1 VVRRLPLLWWAYD
14 SSMSSALGP
23 RRGGERVGAPLDR
36 LVARRH
42 ELDAAQRAL
51 SESRL
56 LTLTGPGGVGKT
68 RLARELAY
76 RVSSKFSDGAW
87 LVRLADLSIG
97 AGPDEVDSALV
108 NALGI
113 SDQSATGPRE
123 KLLSFLADRKLLVIL
138 DNCEHVLPS
147 VRDVVSVLLG
157 EAPHLRVIATSRE
170 PLAVAGEALRPV
182 FPLSVP
188 EAGTPAEQLIADGS
202 VSLLIERARA
212 VDPDFQVT
220 DDNAEAVVEL
230 CRLLEGIPLAIEL
243 AAVKLRALSVE
254 QVVQR
259 FGQRLTSLSVPPTSG
274 PAVRHQSLRSM
285 VDWSYELC
293 PHDAQ
298 VLWRRLSVIPGT
310 FDLELAESVCAFG
323 ELDPEDVIDSIER
336 LVGQSILLT
345 GHAAGVMRYRLLAP
359 LREVAGEVAE
369 RAGESAELQR
379 RHRDAMLERAQQ
391 VASQWCG
398 PEQDLLIARM
408 GLDHANYVAALQWSA
423 ATAGEE
429 QVGLLLLAALRY
441 HWLSGGLLAEGRMRT
456 ETTLAAVTE
465 PSAARAE
472 CLWVASWI
480 ALVQGDRHQAERWL
494 DELAVLAKQLED
506 PRLDLHVQHWTGLL
520 AMFSGDVDEAV
531 RRLGVAVDGHRAR
544 GDREMELTARYALTT
559 ALAVGGHAE
568 DALAMS
574 YETVAL
580 CEENGEQNARAYVEW
595 AAGVAHWTLG
605 HLDEAERSAR
615 TVLKTH
621 RMMADLIGVA
631 LTTEL
636 LSWIA
641 YDRKQTAH
649 AEALSAAASHV
660 WRTLGTSLTA
670 FGPQLSRFAEG
681 HARGSDE
688 GRVAHR
694 LRDLDDVIDFVL
706 GVGGDRGR
714 PGRTDVGTPLTKRE
728 LQVAEL
734 IESGLSNREIAE
746 RLVISKRT
754 AEGHVERIL
763 AKLGFSSRA
772 QVAVWMARRAS

>member
-1 VVRRLPLLWWAYD
+1 
-14 SSMSSALGP
+14 MSSALGP

-42 ELDAAQRAL
+42 DLDAALRTL
-51 SESRL
+51 SQSRL

-68 RLARELAY
+68 RLAVELAY
-76 RVSSKFSDGAW
+76 RASNRFPDGAW
-87 LVRLADLSIG
+87 LVRLADLSIE
-97 AGPDEVDSALV
+97 AGVHEVEAAV
-108 NALGI
+108 VGALGI
-113 SDQSATGPRE
+113 GDQSATGPRE
-123 KLLSFLADRKLLVIL
+123 KLLSFLCERKLLLVL
-138 DNCEHVLPS
+138 DNCEHVLAS

-157 EAPHLRVIATSRE
+157 EAAHLRVIATSRE

-212 VDPDFQVT
+212 VDPDFQIT

-259 FGQRLTSLSVPPTSG
+259 FGQRLTALTA
-274 PAVRHQSLRSM
+274 PASASAARHQSLRSM

-391 VASQWCG
+391 VVSQWCG

-456 ETTLAAVTE
+456 ESMLAAVTA

-480 ALVQGDRHQAERWL
+480 ALLQGDRRQAGRWL
-494 DELAVLAKQLED
+494 EELAVLAKGLGN
-506 PRLDLHVQHWTGLL
+506 PRLDLRVHHWTGLL
-520 AMFSGDVDEAV
+520 AMFTGDVDTAV
-531 RRLGVAVDGHRAR
+531 RELRLAVDGWRVCA
-544 GDREMELTARYALTT
+544 DREMELTARYMLAC
-559 ALAVGGHAE
+559 ALAIGGHAE
-568 DALAMS
+568 EAL
-574 YETVAL
+574 ETSSETMAL
-580 CEENGEQNARAYVEW
+580 CEENGEQNARAYAQW
-595 AAGVAHWTLG
+595 AAGIAHWMLG
-605 HLDEAERSAR
+605 HLDDAERSAR
-615 TVLKTH
+615 SVLKTD
-621 RMMADLIGVA
+621 RMMADGIGVA
-631 LTTEL
+631 LTTDL
-636 LSWIA
+636 LSWIES
-641 YDRKQTAH
+641 DRKQIAR
-649 AEALSAAASHV
+649 AQALSAAASHV
-660 WRTLGTSLTA
+660 WRTLGTSIDA
-670 FGPQLSRFAEG
+670 FGPQLSRFAAG
-681 HARGSDE
+681 HKLPRSADRRPDDRHIS
-688 GRVAHR
+688 HR
-694 LRDLDDVIDFVL
+694 FGDLDNVIDFVL
-706 GVGGDRGR
+706 GVADDRPR
-714 PGRTDVGTPLTKRE
+714 AGRTDVETPLSKRE
-728 LQVAEL
+728 LEVAEL

-754 AEGHVERIL
+754 ADGHVERIL

-772 QVAVWMARRAS
+772 QVAAWMARRAS

>member
-1 VVRRLPLLWWAYD
+1 
-14 SSMSSALGP
+14 MSGALGP

-42 ELDAAQRAL
+42 DLDAAQRAL

-56 LTLTGPGGVGKT
+56 LTFTGPGGVGKS
-68 RLARELAY
+68 RVALELAY
-76 RVSSKFSDGAW
+76 RASSKFPDGAW

-97 AGPDEVDSALV
+97 AGPAEVDAALIS
-108 NALGI
+108 ALGI

-123 KLLSFLADRKLLVIL
+123 KLLSFLADRKLLVVL
-138 DNCEHVLPS
+138 DNCEHVLAS
-147 VRDVVSVLLG
+147 VRAVVPVLLH

-170 PLAVAGEALRPV
+170 PLAVAGELLRPV
-182 FPLSVP
+182 FPLGVP
-188 EAGTPAEQLIADGS
+188 EPGTPAEQLIADGS
-202 VSLLIERARA
+202 VSLLVERARA
-212 VDPDFQVT
+212 VDPDFQVS
-220 DDNAEAVVEL
+220 DDNADAVVEL
-230 CRLLEGIPLAIEL
+230 CGLLEGVPLAIEL

-259 FGQRLTSLSVPPTSG
+259 FGQRLTSLTAPASVSAT
-274 PAVRHQSLRSM
+274 RHQSLRSM

-293 PHDAQ
+293 PHNAQ

-359 LREVAGEVAE
+359 LREVAGELAE
-369 RAGESAELQR
+369 QAGESADLQR

-391 VASQWCG
+391 VTREWCG
-398 PEQDLLIARM
+398 PQQDLLIARM

-423 ATAGEE
+423 ATEGEE
-429 QVGLLLLAALRY
+429 QTGLLLLAALRY

-456 ETTLAAVTE
+456 ESMLVAVTE

-480 ALVQGDRHQAERWL
+480 ALIQGDRHQAGRWL
-494 DELAVLAKQLED
+494 DELAVLAKQLDD

-568 DALAMS
+568 DALATS
-574 YETVAL
+574 TETVAL
-580 CEENGEQNARAYVEW
+580 CEENGEQNARAYAQW
-595 AAGVAHWTLG
+595 AAGIAHWMLG
-605 HLDEAERSAR
+605 HLDDAERSAR
-615 TVLKTH
+615 TVLKTD
-621 RMMADLIGVA
+621 RMMADGIGVA
-631 LTTEL
+631 LTTDL
-636 LSWIA
+636 LSWIES
-641 YDRKQTAH
+641 DRKQMAR
-649 AEALSAAASHV
+649 AQALSAAAGHV

-746 RLVISKRT
+746 RLVISKRP
-754 AEGHVERIL
+754 AAGHVERIL

>member
-1 VVRRLPLLWWAYD
+1 
-14 SSMSSALGP
+14 MSSALGP

-42 ELDAAQRAL
+42 ELDAALRTL
-51 SESRL
+51 SQSRL

-68 RLARELAY
+68 RLAVELAY
-76 RVSSKFSDGAW
+76 RASNRFPDGAW
-87 LVRLADLSIG
+87 LVRLADLSVE
-97 AGPDEVDSALV
+97 AGGHEGEAAVGG
-108 NALGI
+108 ALGI

-123 KLLSFLADRKLLVIL
+123 KLLSFLCDRKLLLVL
-138 DNCEHVLPS
+138 DNCEHVLAS
-147 VRDVVSVLLG
+147 VRDVVSVLLR
-157 EAPHLRVIATSRE
+157 EAAHLRVLATSRE

-182 FPLSVP
+182 FPLTVP
-188 EAGTPAEQLIADGS
+188 EPGTAAEQLIADGS

-212 VDPDFQVT
+212 VDPDFQIT

-336 LVGQSILLT
+336 LGGQSIPPN
-345 GHAAGVMRYRLLAP
+345 GHGAGVMRYRLLAP
-359 LREVAGEVAE
+359 LREVAGELAE
-369 RAGESAELQR
+369 QAGESADLQR
-379 RHRDAMLERAQQ
+379 RHRDTMLQRAQQ
-391 VASQWCG
+391 IAEQWCG
-398 PEQDLLIARM
+398 PQQDLLIARM

-423 ATAGEE
+423 ETEGEG
-429 QVGLLLLAALRY
+429 QTGLLLLATLRY

-480 ALVQGDRHQAERWL
+480 ALLQGDRHQAQHWL
-494 DELAVLAKQLED
+494 GELAVLAKRVENPGLS
-506 PRLDLHVQHWTGLL
+506 LHVQHWTGLL
-520 AMFSGDVDEAV
+520 AMFSGDVDGAV
-531 RRLGVAVDGHRAR
+531 RELQVAADGHRAR
-544 GDREMELTARYALTT
+544 GDREMELTARYMLACALT
-559 ALAVGGHAE
+559 LGGHAE
-568 DALAMS
+568 DALTVS
-574 YETVAL
+574 GETVAL
-580 CEENGEQNARAYVEW
+580 CEQNGEQNARAYAQW

-605 HLDEAERSAR
+605 QLDEAERSAR

-641 YDRKQTAH
+641 YDRKQVAR
-649 AEALSAAASHV
+649 AETLAAAAGHV
-660 WRTLGTSLTA
+660 WRTLGTSIDA
-670 FGPQLSRFAEG
+670 FGPQLSRFAAG
-681 HARGSDE
+681 HAPPRRAGQASDD
-688 GRVAHR
+688 GRVAQR
-694 LRDLDDVIDFVL
+694 FRDLDDVIGFVL
-706 GVGGDRGR
+706 GVGDDRGKA
-714 PGRTDVGTPLTKRE
+714 GYTDADALLTKRE
-728 LQVAEL
+728 LEVAEL
-734 IESGLSNREIAE
+734 IENGLSNREIAE
-746 RLVISKRT
+746 RLFISKRT
-754 AEGHVERIL
+754 ADGHVERIL

-772 QVAVWMARRAS
+772 QVAAWMARRAS

>member
-1 VVRRLPLLWWAYD
+1 
-14 SSMSSALGP
+14 MSGALGP
-23 RRGGERVGAPLDR
+23 RRGGERVGPPLDR

-42 ELDAAQRAL
+42 DLDSAL
-51 SESRL
+51 RTLSQSRL

-68 RLARELAY
+68 RLAVELAY
-76 RVSSKFSDGAW
+76 RATNRFPDGAW
-87 LVRLADLSIG
+87 LVRLADLSIE
-97 AGPDEVDSALV
+97 AGVHEVEAAV
-108 NALGI
+108 VGALGI
-113 SDQSATGPRE
+113 GDQSATGPRE
-123 KLLSFLADRKLLVIL
+123 KLLSFLCDRKLLLVL
-138 DNCEHVLPS
+138 DNCEHVLAS
-147 VRDVVSVLLG
+147 VRDVVSVLLR
-157 EAPHLRVIATSRE
+157 EAAHLRVLATSRE

-182 FPLSVP
+182 FPLTVP
-188 EAGTPAEQLIADGS
+188 EPGTAAEQLIADGS

-212 VDPDFQVT
+212 VDPDFQIT

-243 AAVKLRALSVE
+243 AAVKLRALSVD

-323 ELDPEDVIDSIER
+323 ELNPDDVIDSIER

-359 LREVAGEVAE
+359 LREVASELAE
-369 RAGESAELQR
+369 QAGESADLQR
-379 RHRDAMLERAQQ
+379 RHRDAMLDRAQQ
-391 VASQWCG
+391 VASLWCG

-456 ETTLAAVTE
+456 ESMLVAVTE

-480 ALVQGDRHQAERWL
+480 ALLQGDRRQAQRWL
-494 DELAVLAKQLED
+494 DELAVLAKQLGD
-506 PRLDLHVQHWTGLL
+506 PRLDLHVHHWTGLL
-520 AMFSGDVDEAV
+520 AMFTGDVDEAV
-531 RRLGVAVDGHRAR
+531 RRLGVAVEGRRAR
-544 GDREMELTARYALTT
+544 GDREMELTARYMLAC
-559 ALAVGGHAE
+559 ALAIGGHAE
-568 DALAMS
+568 EALATS
-574 YETVAL
+574 TETVAL
-580 CEENGEQNARAYVEW
+580 CEENGEQNARAYAQW
-595 AAGVAHWTLG
+595 AAGIAHWMLG
-605 HLDEAERSAR
+605 HLDDAERSAR
-615 TVLKTH
+615 TVLKTD
-621 RMMADLIGVA
+621 RMMADGIGVA
-631 LTTEL
+631 LTTDL
-636 LSWIA
+636 LSWIES
-641 YDRKQTAH
+641 DRKQMAR
-649 AEALSAAASHV
+649 AQALSAAAGHV
-660 WRTLGTSLTA
+660 WRTLGTSIDA
-670 FGPQLSRFAEG
+670 FGPQLSRFAAG
-681 HARGSDE
+681 HKLPRSADRRPDDRHIS
-688 GRVAHR
+688 HR
-694 LRDLDDVIDFVL
+694 FGDLDDVIDFVL
-706 GVGGDRGR
+706 GVADDRR
-714 PGRTDVGTPLTKRE
+714 RAGRTDVGTPLSKRE
-728 LQVAEL
+728 LEVAEL

-754 AEGHVERIL
+754 ADGHVERIL

-772 QVAVWMARRAS
+772 QVAAWMARRAS

>member
-1 VVRRLPLLWWAYD
+1 
-14 SSMSSALGP
+14 MSGALGP
-23 RRGGERVGAPLDR
+23 RRGGERVGPPLDR

-42 ELDAAQRAL
+42 DLDSAL
-51 SESRL
+51 RTLSQSRL
-56 LTLTGPGGVGKT
+56 LTLTGPGGGGKT
-68 RLARELAY
+68 RLAVELAY
-76 RVSSKFSDGAW
+76 RATNRFPDGAW
-87 LVRLADLSIG
+87 VVRLADLSIE
-97 AGPDEVDSALV
+97 AGVHEVEAAV
-108 NALGI
+108 VGALGI
-113 SDQSATGPRE
+113 GDQSATGPRE
-123 KLLSFLADRKLLVIL
+123 KLLSFLCDRKLLLVL
-138 DNCEHVLPS
+138 DNCEHVLAS
-147 VRDVVSVLLG
+147 VRDVVSVLLR
-157 EAPHLRVIATSRE
+157 EAAHLRVLATSRE

-182 FPLSVP
+182 FPLTVP
-188 EAGTPAEQLIADGS
+188 EPGTAAEQLIADGS

-212 VDPDFQVT
+212 VDPDFQIT

-243 AAVKLRALSVE
+243 AAVKLRALSVD

-323 ELDPEDVIDSIER
+323 ELNPEDVIDSIER

-359 LREVAGEVAE
+359 LREVASELAE
-369 RAGESAELQR
+369 QAGESADLQR
-379 RHRDAMLERAQQ
+379 RHCDAMLDRAQQ
-391 VASQWCG
+391 VASLWCG

-456 ETTLAAVTE
+456 ESMLVAVTE

-480 ALVQGDRHQAERWL
+480 ALLQGDRRQAQRWL
-494 DELAVLAKQLED
+494 DELAVLAKQLGD
-506 PRLDLHVQHWTGLL
+506 PRLDLHVHHWTGLL
-520 AMFSGDVDEAV
+520 AMFTGDVDEAV
-531 RRLGVAVDGHRAR
+531 RRLGVAVEGRRAR
-544 GDREMELTARYALTT
+544 GDREMELTARYMLAC
-559 ALAVGGHAE
+559 ALAIGGHAE
-568 DALAMS
+568 EALATS
-574 YETVAL
+574 TETVAL
-580 CEENGEQNARAYVEW
+580 CEENGEQNARAYAQW
-595 AAGVAHWTLG
+595 AAGIAHWMLG
-605 HLDEAERSAR
+605 HLDDAERSAR
-615 TVLKTH
+615 TVLKTD
-621 RMMADLIGVA
+621 RMMADGIGVA
-631 LTTEL
+631 LTTDL
-636 LSWIA
+636 LSWIES
-641 YDRKQTAH
+641 DRKQMAR
-649 AEALSAAASHV
+649 AQALSAAAGHV
-660 WRTLGTSLTA
+660 WRTLGTSIDA
-670 FGPQLSRFAEG
+670 FGPQLSRFAAG
-681 HARGSDE
+681 HKLPRSADRRPDDRHIS
-688 GRVAHR
+688 HR
-694 LRDLDDVIDFVL
+694 FGDLDDVIDFVL
-706 GVGGDRGR
+706 GVADDRR
-714 PGRTDVGTPLTKRE
+714 RAGRTDVGTPLSKRE
-728 LQVAEL
+728 LEVAEL

-754 AEGHVERIL
+754 ADGHVERIL

-772 QVAVWMARRAS
+772 QVAAWMARRAS

>member
-1 VVRRLPLLWWAYD
+1 
-14 SSMSSALGP
+14 MSGALGP

-42 ELDAAQRAL
+42 DLDAAQRAL

-56 LTLTGPGGVGKT
+56 LTFTGPGGVGKS
-68 RLARELAY
+68 RLALELAY
-76 RVSSKFSDGAW
+76 RASSKFPDGAW

-97 AGPDEVDSALV
+97 AGPAEVDAALIS
-108 NALGI
+108 ALGI

-123 KLLSFLADRKLLVIL
+123 KLLSFLADRKLLVVL
-138 DNCEHVLPS
+138 DNCEHVLAS
-147 VRDVVSVLLG
+147 VRAVVPVLLH

-170 PLAVAGEALRPV
+170 PLAVAGELLRPV
-182 FPLSVP
+182 LPLGVP
-188 EAGTPAEQLIADGS
+188 EPGTPAEQLIADGS
-202 VSLLIERARA
+202 VSLLVERARA
-212 VDPDFQVT
+212 VDPDFQVS
-220 DDNAEAVVEL
+220 DDNADAVVEL
-230 CRLLEGIPLAIEL
+230 CGLLEGVPLAIEL

-259 FGQRLTSLSVPPTSG
+259 FGQRLTSLTAPASVSAT
-274 PAVRHQSLRSM
+274 RHQSLRSM

-293 PHDAQ
+293 PHNAQ

-359 LREVAGEVAE
+359 LREVAGELAE
-369 RAGESAELQR
+369 QAGESADLQR

-391 VASQWCG
+391 VTREWCG
-398 PEQDLLIARM
+398 PQQDLLIARM

-423 ATAGEE
+423 ATEGEE
-429 QVGLLLLAALRY
+429 QTGLLLLATLRY

-480 ALVQGDRHQAERWL
+480 ALVQGDRRQAERWL

-520 AMFSGDVDEAV
+520 AMFSGDVDGAV
-531 RRLGVAVDGHRAR
+531 RGLRLAVDGHRAR
-544 GDREMELTARYALTT
+544 GDREMELTARYALAT
-559 ALAVGGHAE
+559 ALVVGGDAE
-568 DALAMS
+568 DALTVS
-574 YETVAL
+574 GETVAL

-615 TVLKTH
+615 TVLKTD
-621 RMMADLIGVA
+621 RMMADGIGVA

-641 YDRKQTAH
+641 YDRKQVAR
-649 AEALSAAASHV
+649 AEALAAAAGHV
-660 WRTLGTSLTA
+660 WRTLGTSIDA
-670 FGPQLSRFAEG
+670 FGPQLSRFAAG
-681 HARGSDE
+681 HAPPQRAAHVSE
-688 GRVAHR
+688 QVHAAHR
-694 LRDLDDVIDFVL
+694 FHDLDDVIDFVL
-706 GVGGDRGR
+706 GVGDDRGKA
-714 PGRTDVGTPLTKRE
+714 GRTDVGALLTKRE
-728 LQVAEL
+728 LEVAEL
-734 IESGLSNREIAE
+734 IENGLSNREIAE